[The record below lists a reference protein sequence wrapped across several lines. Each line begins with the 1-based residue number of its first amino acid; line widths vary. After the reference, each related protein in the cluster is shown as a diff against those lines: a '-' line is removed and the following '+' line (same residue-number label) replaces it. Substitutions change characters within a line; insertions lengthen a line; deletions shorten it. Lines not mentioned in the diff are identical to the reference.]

1 MISKLPFIIALLIA
15 LLAGFENTTAGP
27 DAPNA
32 SFTSEQKQA
41 QRAAGDKVQA
51 DLVAALERGDKTF
64 AIAPGDYRF
73 AKPWP
78 GSSFSTFRFAN
89 VSGFTLDGHGAR
101 FFFESPTDGPVTGGF
116 VLAGCRDVTIRNLT
130 LDWDPLPFT
139 QGTVTAADEATREI
153 VFKPD
158 AGYDFIFPAM
168 RKDDGKLVRIFV
180 FDKATRKL
188 APYQMRTGVRPLL
201 AGRGVMEQAEAD
213 GTYRMKLTEGP
224 NNAEHVYSPAQQ
236 GVPAGSSVVLV
247 HRSGPVSFW
256 LENCGPVNIEN
267 VTAHSGP
274 MGFALGRFGEG
285 PLAFRHCK
293 VVRPAGTDRLITLNA
308 DCVNVGK
315 MLHGPIVEDG
325 EFEAVC
331 DDFVNIFGLMFPV
344 FAQPTPNELIVGDFT
359 TNGVAQPALR
369 FQTLGTLKML
379 GDRTAVSMTP
389 IPDYTVPA
397 EWAKGLE
404 IPRPW
409 KPLRSDAAAGGKKV
423 RALRVVIDAAL
434 TMPAEGVFFA
444 PLNGICE
451 GAQFRRNQFTTG
463 VARGMLLQSH
473 NAVVEDNRFANLL
486 ESTLILGTE
495 AALWAGA
502 VNAKGIVLRG
512 NHIED
517 TNLRAISHRYSATI
531 ELSVEGELSGTDWI
545 EDVRIEGNTIVRPG
559 GSAIAIH
566 GARRVRITG
575 NTFVECGNLPWH
587 GLGRQAEK
595 YGVPVAVYAGEEIEQ
610 KDNKAVRTGP
620 YSLEQ

>member
-1 MISKLPFIIALLIA
+1 MKRTLSLLAALLMA
-15 LLAGFENTTAGP
+15 TLVHLQSAAAAPFAP
-27 DAPNA
+27 DAI
-32 SFTSEQKQA
+32 FTNEQKQA
-41 QRAAGDKVQA
+41 QRVAADKVQA
-51 DLVAALERGDKTF
+51 DLVAALKRGDIEF
-64 AIAPGDYRF
+64 RIAPGDYRF

-78 GSSFSTFRFAN
+78 GSSYSTFRLAN
-89 VSGFTLDGHGAR
+89 VNGFTLDGQGAR
-101 FFFESPTDGPVTGGF
+101 FFFESPTDGPVMGGF
-116 VLAGCRDVTIRNLT
+116 FLAGSRDVTIKNLI

-139 QGTVTAADEATREI
+139 QGTVVAVYEATREI

-158 AGYDFIFPAM
+158 PGYEFIFPAM

-188 APYQMRTGVRPLL
+188 TPYQMRTGVRPLIE
-201 AGRGVMEQAEAD
+201 GRGVMEQAEAD
-213 GTYRMKLTEGP
+213 GSYRMKLSEGP
-224 NNAEHVYSPAQQ
+224 NNAEHVYSPTQQ
-236 GVPAGSSVVLV
+236 GVPVGSSVVLV

-256 LENCGPVNIEN
+256 LEHCGPVNVEN

-308 DCVNVGK
+308 DCINVGK

-325 EFEAVC
+325 EFEGAC

-344 FAQPTPNELIVGDFT
+344 FAQPAPNELIVGDFT
-359 TNGVAQPALR
+359 ANGVAQPGLR
-369 FQTLGTLKML
+369 FQTLGTLKLL
-379 GDRTAVSMTP
+379 GDRKAVTMTP
-389 IPDYTVPA
+389 IKDYEVPSA
-397 EWAKGLE
+397 WAKGWE

-409 KPLRSDAAAGGKKV
+409 NQLRNDAEKGGKKV
-423 RALRVVIDAAL
+423 KAIRVVLDAAL
-434 TMPAEGVFFA
+434 PIPAEGMFFA

-451 GAQFRRNQFTTG
+451 GAVFRNNRFTTG

-473 NAVVEDNRFANLL
+473 NAVVENNCFSNLL
-486 ESTLILGTE
+486 ESAFILGTE
-495 AALWAGA
+495 AAWWAGA

-512 NHIED
+512 NRIED
-517 TNLRAISHRYSATI
+517 TNLRAISHKYSATI
-531 ELSVEGELSGTDWI
+531 ELSIEGELSGTDWI
-545 EDVRIEGNTIVRPG
+545 EDVRIEDNTILRPG

-566 GARRVRITG
+566 GARGVSITG
-575 NTFVECGNLPWH
+575 NTFEECGNLPWH

-595 YGVPVAVYAGEEIEQ
+595 YGIPVAVYAGEKIEQ